1 MPLERDRLYRLIDD
15 SNAKGVVLLSGDR
28 HSSGLYVR
36 DDVTDYPV
44 YEITSSSLNL
54 QFRHENNEPGPHR
67 IGQMYTPANYG
78 VIGIDWETSQLAMQI
93 RGLDGAVVR
102 ERSIDLAEIRTR

>member
-1 MPLERDRLYRLIDD
+1 
-15 SNAKGVVLLSGDR
+15 
-28 HSSGLYVR
+28 
-36 DDVTDYPV
+36 DVTDYPV

-78 VIGIDWETSQLAMQI
+78 VIGIDWQSGQLTLQI
-93 RGLDGAVVR
+93 KALDGTVVR
-102 ERSIDLAEIRTR
+102 EQSVDMLKTGAR